1 MEMEG
6 NTMKRENLNKTVKLS
21 NEQKKQIISEIKGFY
36 LDVRGEE
43 IGIIEEQQLLDLF
56 CEHMAPIIYN
66 KALED
71 AQYWFKQQMENLS
84 SDYYLLY
91 KDV

>member
-1 MEMEG
+1 
-6 NTMKRENLNKTVKLS
+6 MKRSSLSVIKLND
-21 NEQKKQIISEIKGFY
+21 EQKKHIISEIRAFY

-43 IGIIEEQQLLDLF
+43 IGIIEEEQILDLF

-66 KALED
+66 KALD
-71 AQYWFKQQMENLS
+71 DIQNWYKQQMENLS
-84 SDYYLLY
+84 SDYYVLY

>member
-1 MEMEG
+1 
-6 NTMKRENLNKTVKLS
+6 MKRSSLSIIKLND
-21 NEQKKQIISEIKGFY
+21 EQKKHLISEIEAFY

-43 IGIIEEQQLLDLF
+43 IGIIEEEQILELF

-66 KALED
+66 KALD
-71 AQYWFKQQMENLS
+71 DIQNWYKQQMENLS
-84 SDYYLLY
+84 SDYYVLY